1 MKISAWILLVLH
13 TVILFLWIMNS
24 GYLFSFFGV
33 VLWAILVAISFIVQQ
48 QINGQLLIKVLLL
61 ASSYFLVVLSVV
73 TVGIYFVTS
82 SMP

>member
-13 TVILFLWIMNS
+13 TVILFLWVMNS

-33 VLWAILVAISFIVQQ
+33 VLWAILVALGFIVQK
-48 QINGQLLIKVLLL
+48 QINGQLWIKVLLL

-73 TVGIYFVTS
+73 TVGIYFATS

>member
-13 TVILFLWIMNS
+13 TVILFLWVMNS
-24 GYLFSFFGV
+24 VYLFSFFGV
-33 VLWAILVAISFIVQQ
+33 VFWAILVAIGFIVQKQ
-48 QINGQLLIKVLLL
+48 LNGQLLIKVSLL
-61 ASSYFLVVLSVV
+61 ASSYLLIVLIGV